1 MTLNKII
8 ISYKVY
14 VPELIKTEHLPCGLL
29 CIERKSDYCVQNA
42 PEGAMH
48 KEGVF
53 LLENRHK

>member
-8 ISYKVY
+8 IRNKVY
-14 VPELIKTEHLPCGLL
+14 VPELIKREHLPCGFLR
-29 CIERKSDYCVQNA
+29 IEMKSDYCERNA